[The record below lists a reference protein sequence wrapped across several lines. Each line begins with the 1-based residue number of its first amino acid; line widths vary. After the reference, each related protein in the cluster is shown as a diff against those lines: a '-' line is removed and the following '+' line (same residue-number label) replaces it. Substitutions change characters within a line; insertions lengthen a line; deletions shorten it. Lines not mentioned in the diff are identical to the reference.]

1 MGWKLTNRGKLKYM
15 YNDLNVLDKFDWL
28 SILCLN
34 YKTILLTLQCI
45 YIQVS
50 LAHCITKIFF
60 WNNDFS
66 VLNRN
71 DNMTNFNRV

>member
-45 YIQVS
+45 YIWVS

>member
-45 YIQVS
+45 YIWVS
-50 LAHCITKIFF
+50 L
-60 WNNDFS
+60 FS
-66 VLNRN
+66 EI
-71 DNMTNFNRV
+71 MTSVY

>member
-15 YNDLNVLDKFDWL
+15 YNDMNVLDKFDWL

-45 YIQVS
+45 YI
-50 LAHCITKIFF
+50 
-60 WNNDFS
+60 
-66 VLNRN
+66 
-71 DNMTNFNRV
+71 